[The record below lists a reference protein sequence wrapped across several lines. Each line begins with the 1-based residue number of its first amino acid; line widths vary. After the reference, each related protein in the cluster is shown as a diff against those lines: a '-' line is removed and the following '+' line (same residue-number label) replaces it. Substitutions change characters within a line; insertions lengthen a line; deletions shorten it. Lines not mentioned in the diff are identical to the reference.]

1 MKKIDWSAVDSI
13 IQLALDED
21 LGEEDI
27 TTAGTV
33 DPNTLG
39 EARIVAKRPC
49 VIAGLFMVERVYR
62 LLLPGQFKVQLAATE
77 GQRVSA
83 GTLLCTVIGPCAGLL
98 AGERTVLNFL
108 QRMCGIANE
117 TARFVRAV
125 RSTAASI
132 FDTRKTA
139 PGHRALDKYAVRA
152 GGGCNHRMGLHDAV
166 LIKENHIEAAGGVE
180 NALKRLQKRYPGVT
194 VEIEVEDFE
203 QLVYA
208 VEYGA
213 DIVLLDNMRPDQVKH
228 AVKLVGN
235 RVQLEVSGG
244 ITLKTAGAM
253 ADTGVQRISVGA
265 LTHSVKGADLS
276 MLIESRGDQK

>member
-1 MKKIDWSAVDSI
+1 MKKIDWPAVDRI

-27 TTAGTV
+27 TSAGTV
-33 DPNTLG
+33 DPNALG
-39 EARIVAKRPC
+39 EARIVAKRSC
-49 VIAGLFMVERVYR
+49 VIAGLFMVERVYQSLR
-62 LLLPGQFKVQLAATE
+62 PGEFKVQYAAEE

-83 GTLLCTVIGPCAGLL
+83 GTVLCTVVGPYAGLL

-125 RSTAASI
+125 RSTSALVY
-132 FDTRKTA
+132 DTRKTV

-180 NALKRLQKRYPGVT
+180 GALKRLQKRYPGVT

-244 ITLKTAGAM
+244 ITLKTVGTM
-253 ADTGVQRISVGA
+253 ASTGVQRISVGA

-276 MLIESRGDQK
+276 MLIESQGDQK